1 MFRNVV
7 ITNQRVLFMTRS
19 GFPSQYILC
28 SVIEARNN
36 FINIGEIDRHWLNF
50 FNMFVKESKIHLIN
64 DNVKLYFSLLF

>member
-7 ITNQRVLFMTRS
+7 ITNQRVLFMTRP

-36 FINIGEIDRHWLNF
+36 VINIGEIDRH
-50 FNMFVKESKIHLIN
+50 
-64 DNVKLYFSLLF
+64 